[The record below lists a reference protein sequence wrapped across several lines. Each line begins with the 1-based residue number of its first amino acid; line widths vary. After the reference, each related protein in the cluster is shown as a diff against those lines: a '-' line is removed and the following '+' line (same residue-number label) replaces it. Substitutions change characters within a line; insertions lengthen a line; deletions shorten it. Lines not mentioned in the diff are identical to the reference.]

1 MKRFLLLL
9 AAISLFVTACVGGL
23 GNDDNGGTPSM
34 PKIELSQQTID
45 VEFEPDT
52 YTIEV
57 SSPYSWKAESD
68 NDWII
73 VESKTGIAGVE
84 NLEFKVARNEEEK
97 VRKGTITVYNSTHN
111 LSAELYVTQKAF
123 VPTITIE
130 PETLNFAVEGG
141 EQTVAITA
149 NFEYEVTVSADWV
162 SYTKTENGITVTI
175 PNYVEV
181 EERTAEITISKKK
194 YNIFKT
200 IKVSQEARDVD
211 THPQGRIV
219 AVRTVPVQEGSFI
232 IPITTESYL
241 TCRPLNSWLHLSETN
256 QEWKQETHNITIHY
270 DSNESSAFT
279 RKFARIGHL
288 ALESYDGFTVDTIVV
303 KQKGLTPYM
312 KLEDMEIEAYATEC
326 KIAFNTNLTDE
337 CRSSL
342 TFSADRDWILSI
354 NYLDDGCHLLFKF
367 TANYGAERIAN
378 ISAIFTDAWGETT
391 EAKCMLTQKTAI
403 KE

>member
-1 MKRFLLLL
+1 M
-9 AAISLFVTACVGGL
+9 T
-23 GNDDNGGTPSM
+23 
-34 PKIELSQQTID
+34 
-45 VEFEPDT
+45 
-52 YTIEV
+52 
-57 SSPYSWKAESD
+57 
-68 NDWII
+68 
-73 VESKTGIAGVE
+73 
-84 NLEFKVARNEEEK
+84 
-97 VRKGTITVYNSTHN
+97 
-111 LSAELYVTQKAF
+111 
-123 VPTITIE
+123 
-130 PETLNFAVEGG
+130 FAVEGG
-141 EQTVAITA
+141 TQEVAITA
-149 NFEYEVTVSADWV
+149 NFEYEVSANADWLTIKK
-162 SYTKTENGITVTI
+162 SEKGISVTV

-181 EERTAEITISKKK
+181 DERTAEITISKKK

-256 QEWKQETHNITIHY
+256 QEWKQEAHNITIHY
-270 DSNESSAFT
+270 DSNESSLYT

-342 TFSADRDWILSI
+342 TFSADRDWIHSI

-391 EAKCMLTQKTAI
+391 EAKCMLTQKNSN
-403 KE
+403 